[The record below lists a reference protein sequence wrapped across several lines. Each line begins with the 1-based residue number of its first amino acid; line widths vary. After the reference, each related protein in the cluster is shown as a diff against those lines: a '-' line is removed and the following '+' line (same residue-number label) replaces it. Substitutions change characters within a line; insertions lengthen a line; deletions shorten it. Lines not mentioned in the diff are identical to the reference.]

1 MRLLGIDFGR
11 SRIGVAVVESEFGVS
26 TARPFLP
33 ASGTLAKDAEEITKI
48 ATKEEAS
55 KVVFGLPSE
64 DPNDK
69 AAKIIRRL
77 ASIVEGNG
85 LDVEF
90 VNESMTSFESEAA
103 MLESGLKGS
112 ERRARVDGES
122 ACRILE
128 RYLNKE

>member
-11 SRIGVAVVESEFGVS
+11 SRIGIAVVDSEFGVT
-26 TARPFLP
+26 TARPFLT
-33 ASGTLAKDAEEITKI
+33 ASGTLAKDAISIVEIAKR
-48 ATKEEAS
+48 EEAVN
-55 KVVFGLPSE
+55 VVFGLPSD

-77 ASIVEGNG
+77 ASLVEERG
-85 LDVEF
+85 LAVEF
-90 VNESMTSFESEAA
+90 MNESMTSFESEAA